1 MAGNRRWTEE
11 EDKILVQLIK
21 EHPHNKRK
29 AFLEAARKLDRPEKG
44 CSKRWYMVLSNPENP
59 KYVGCAF
66 TMLSR
71 KTKFDNR
78 TQYTE
83 HNVTAP
89 EPMSESLWTRIRR
102 FLRLI

>member
-21 EHPHNKRK
+21 EYPHNKSK
-29 AFLEAARKLDRPEKG
+29 AFFMASQRLDRHEKG
-44 CSKRWYMVLSNPENP
+44 CSKRWYCALSNPEHP

-66 TMLSR
+66 TMISR

-83 HNVTAP
+83 HNITAP
-89 EPMSESLWTRIRR
+89 EPMSLSLWERIKR

>member
-1 MAGNRRWTEE
+1 MANNRRWTEE

-21 EHPHNKRK
+21 EHPHNKLQ
-29 AFLEAARKLDRPEKG
+29 AFREVAIQLNRSETSCLN
-44 CSKRWYMVLSNPENP
+44 RWYKALSNPEHP

-83 HNVTAP
+83 HNITSP
-89 EPMSESLWTRIRR
+89 EPMQESLWRRIGR

>member
-11 EDKILVQLIK
+11 EDKILVQLVK
-21 EHPHNKRK
+21 EYPHNKK
-29 AFLEAARKLDRPEKG
+29 EAFRRASSKLDRPEKG
-44 CSKRWYMVLSNPENP
+44 CMKRWYYVLSNPENP

-89 EPMSESLWTRIRR
+89 EPMQESLWRRIGR

>member
-11 EDKILVQLIK
+11 EDKILVQLVK
-21 EHPHNKRK
+21 EYPHNKVT
-29 AFLEAARKLDRPEKG
+29 AFREAGIKLDRPEKG
-44 CSKRWYMVLSNPENP
+44 CRNRWYCALSNPEHP

-83 HNVTAP
+83 HNITAP
-89 EPMSESLWTRIRR
+89 EPMPETLWNKIRR